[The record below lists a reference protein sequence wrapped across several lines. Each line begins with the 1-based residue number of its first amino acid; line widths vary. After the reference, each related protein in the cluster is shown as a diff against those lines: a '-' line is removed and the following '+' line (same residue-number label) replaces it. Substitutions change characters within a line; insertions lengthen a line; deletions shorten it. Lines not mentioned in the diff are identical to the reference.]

1 MIGDREMTV
10 PHGLLLTRDLM
21 FTSKITSTAASLGLR
36 IDTVSTVE
44 QLQFRAAEAPP
55 RVVFLDLS
63 CSDFD
68 PMLVVA
74 ALPSESRPR
83 VIAFGS
89 HVDEARLNAARA
101 AGCDDVLPRSKF
113 SATLPELLR
122 QVFEQDE

>member
-1 MIGDREMTV
+1 MTV

-44 QLQFRAAEAPP
+44 QLQLRAAEASPS
-55 RVVFLDLS
+55 VVFLDLN
-63 CSDFD
+63 CADLD
-68 PMLVVA
+68 PSLVVA
-74 ALPSESRPR
+74 ALPGEGRPR

-89 HVDEARLNAARA
+89 HVDEARLNEARA

-122 QVFEQDE
+122 QIFESGE

>member
-1 MIGDREMTV
+1 MTV

-44 QLQFRAAEAPP
+44 QLQLRAAETSP

-63 CSDFD
+63 SPDFD
-68 PMLVVA
+68 PSLVIA
-74 ALPSESRPR
+74 ALPSAGRPR

-89 HVDEARLNAARA
+89 HVDEARLNEARA
-101 AGCDDVLPRSKF
+101 AGCDEVLPRSKF

-122 QVFEQDE
+122 QVYNLDEVL

>member
-1 MIGDREMTV
+1 MTV

-44 QLQFRAAEAPP
+44 QLQLRAAEAPP
-55 RVVFLDLS
+55 RVVFLDLN
-63 CSDFD
+63 CPDFD

-74 ALPSESRPR
+74 ALPRESRPR

-89 HVDEARLNAARA
+89 HVDEARLNEARA

-122 QVFEQDE
+122 QVFESGE

>member
-1 MIGDREMTV
+1 MTV

-36 IDTVSTVE
+36 IDTVGTME
-44 QLQFRAAEAPP
+44 QLRLRVAEAPP
-55 RVVFLDLS
+55 RVVFLDLN
-63 CSDFD
+63 CPDID
-68 PMLVVA
+68 PARVVA
-74 ALPSESRPR
+74 ALPSADHPR

-89 HVDEARLNAARA
+89 HVDEAKLNEARS

-122 QVFEQDE
+122 RVFESGE

>member
-1 MIGDREMTV
+1 MTV

-36 IDTVSTVE
+36 IDTVSTVD
-44 QLQFRAAEAPP
+44 QLQLRVAEAPP
-55 RVVFLDLS
+55 RVVFLDLN
-63 CSDFD
+63 CPDFD
-68 PMLVVA
+68 PSRVVA

-89 HVDEARLNAARA
+89 HVDEARLNEARA

-122 QVFEQDE
+122 QIFEQVE

>member
-1 MIGDREMTV
+1 MTV
-10 PHGLLLTRDLM
+10 PHGLLLKYGLLLTRDLM
-21 FTSKITSTAASLGLR
+21 FTSKITSTAVSLGLR

-44 QLQFRAAEAPP
+44 QLQLRAAEEPP
-55 RVVFLDLS
+55 CVVFLDLS
-63 CSDFD
+63 CPDFN
-68 PMLVVA
+68 PSLVVA
-74 ALPSESRPR
+74 ALPADARPR

-122 QVFEQDE
+122 QIFES